1 MPLFIFGSEK
11 LSQFKILMPRLIFA
25 VVLAFAATFVSD
37 HHGGP
42 TLLYA
47 LLFGMALNSL
57 IEGSSA
63 KPGVEYTSKS
73 ILRIGVALLGVRIGL
88 DQISELGL
96 NSTLVLVLA
105 VIATI
110 IAGVFLARLFGFDK
124 RFGLL
129 TGGATAICG
138 ASAALA
144 ISAAMPP
151 SENKERATLFA
162 VVAVTTLSTL
172 AMIVYPSIALWMDM
186 SPEESGFFIG
196 GTIHDVAQV
205 VGAGYSI
212 SPEAGDA
219 ATVAKLFRVAMLVPI
234 TLFVTTIFKQ
244 KSLNK
249 VKAYLPPLF
258 LLGFIFFTGLR
269 STGLLSDGVITQISD
284 LSRWC
289 LVTAIAAVGLK
300 TSLRDV
306 LQIGHQA
313 LILVVVETLI
323 IAGIIIASIF
333 LMR

>member
-1 MPLFIFGSEK
+1 MPILSTGNEK
-11 LSQFKILMPRLIFA
+11 YAQTKILMPGILLA
-25 VVLAFAATFVSD
+25 VILSFAATFISD

-47 LLFGMALNSL
+47 LLFGMSLNSL
-57 IEGSSA
+57 IEGSPA
-63 KPGVEYTSKS
+63 KPGIEFTSKYV
-73 ILRIGVALLGVRIGL
+73 LRIGVALLGVRIGL
-88 DQISELGL
+88 DQISQLGL
-96 NSTLVLVLA
+96 TSASILVIA
-105 VIATI
+105 VIITI
-110 IAGVFLARLFGFDK
+110 ISGVLLAKFFGFDK

-144 ISAAMPP
+144 ISAAMPASP
-151 SENKERATLFA
+151 TKERSTLFA

-172 AMIVYPSIALWMDM
+172 AMILYPPLALWLGMT
-186 SPEESGFFIG
+186 STEAGFFIG

-219 ATVAKLFRVAMLVPI
+219 ATVAKLFRVALLIPI

-244 KSLNK
+244 TSSNK
-249 VKAYLPPLF
+249 IKAYLPPLF
-258 LLGFIFFTGLR
+258 LVGFVFFTSLR
-269 STGLLSDGVITQISD
+269 SIGVLPEIVITQLSE

-289 LVTAIAAVGLK
+289 LITAIAAVGLK

-313 LILVVVETLI
+313 LILVVIETAV
-323 IAGIIIASIF
+323 IAGLILGSVYLIH
-333 LMR
+333 

>member
-1 MPLFIFGSEK
+1 MPVLVFGAEK
-11 LSQFKILMPRLIFA
+11 YAQMKPLIPGVMLA
-25 VVLAFAATFVSD
+25 IILAFAATFISD

-47 LLFGMALNSL
+47 LLFGMSLNSL

-63 KPGVEYTSKS
+63 KPGIEFTSKS
-73 ILRIGVALLGVRIGL
+73 LLRIGVALLGVRIGL
-88 DQISELGL
+88 DQITQLGIT
-96 NSTLVLVLA
+96 STIIL
-105 VIATI
+105 VIAVVVTI
-110 IAGVFLARLFGFDK
+110 ASGVLLARFFGFDK

-144 ISAAMPP
+144 ISAAMPASP
-151 SENKERATLFA
+151 SKERSTLFA

-172 AMIVYPSIALWMDM
+172 AMILYPPLALWLEMT
-186 SPEESGFFIG
+186 PEESGFFIG

-212 SPEAGDA
+212 SAEAGDA
-219 ATVAKLFRVAMLVPI
+219 ATVAKLFRVALLVPI
-234 TLFVTTIFKQ
+234 TLFVMTIFKQ
-244 KSLNK
+244 TSTNK
-249 VKAYLPPLF
+249 IKAYLPPLF
-258 LLGFIFFTGLR
+258 LIGFIAFTGLR
-269 STGLLSDGVITQISD
+269 STGVLSDFWITQLSE

-289 LVTAIAAVGLK
+289 LIAAIAAVGLK

-313 LILVVVETLI
+313 LILVVVETII
-323 IAGIIIASIF
+323 IAGLIIGSIY
-333 LMR
+333 LIH

>member
-1 MPLFIFGSEK
+1 MPVLVFGAEK
-11 LSQFKILMPRLIFA
+11 YAQMKPLIPGVMLA
-25 VVLAFAATFVSD
+25 VILAFAATFISD

-47 LLFGMALNSL
+47 LLFGMSLNSL

-63 KPGVEYTSKS
+63 KPGIEFTSKS
-73 ILRIGVALLGVRIGL
+73 LLRIGVALLGVRIGL
-88 DQISELGL
+88 DQITQLGIT
-96 NSTLVLVLA
+96 STIIL
-105 VIATI
+105 VIAVVVTI
-110 IAGVFLARLFGFDK
+110 ASGVLLARFFGFDK

-144 ISAAMPP
+144 ISAAMPA
-151 SENKERATLFA
+151 SQNKERSTLFA

-172 AMIVYPSIALWMDM
+172 AMILYPPLALWLEMT
-186 SPEESGFFIG
+186 PEESGFFIG

-219 ATVAKLFRVAMLVPI
+219 ATVAKLFRVALLVPI
-234 TLFVTTIFKQ
+234 TLFVMTIFKQ
-244 KSLNK
+244 TSTNK
-249 VKAYLPPLF
+249 IKAYLPPLF
-258 LLGFIFFTGLR
+258 LIGFIAFTGLR
-269 STGLLSDGVITQISD
+269 STGVLSDFWITQLSE

-289 LVTAIAAVGLK
+289 LIAAIAAVGLK

-313 LILVVVETLI
+313 LILVVVETII
-323 IAGIIIASIF
+323 IAGLIIGSIY
-333 LMR
+333 LIH

>member
-1 MPLFIFGSEK
+1 MPILIYGTEK
-11 LSQFKILMPRLIFA
+11 YSQFRTLMPGIILS
-25 VVLAFAATFVSD
+25 VVLAFAATFISD

-47 LLFGMALNSL
+47 LLFGMSLNSL

-63 KPGVEYTSKS
+63 KPGIEFTGRS
-73 ILRIGVALLGVRIGL
+73 ILRIGVALLGARIGL
-88 DQISELGL
+88 DQISQLGL
-96 NSTLVLVLA
+96 NSTLVLIFA
-105 VIATI
+105 VITTI
-110 IAGVFLARLFGFDK
+110 IAGVLLARLFGFDK

-129 TGGATAICG
+129 TGGSTAICG

-151 SENKERATLFA
+151 SENRERTTLFA

-172 AMIVYPSIALWMDM
+172 AMILYPPFALWLNL

-212 SPEAGDA
+212 SPEAGDS
-219 ATVAKLFRVAMLVPI
+219 ATVAKLFRVALLVPI

-244 KSLNK
+244 TSQNK

-258 LLGFIFFTGLR
+258 LIGFIAFTGLR
-269 STGLLSDGVITQISD
+269 SAGLLSDQIISQLSE

-306 LQIGHQA
+306 LQVGHQA

>member
-1 MPLFIFGSEK
+1 MPVLVFGAEK
-11 LSQFKILMPRLIFA
+11 YAQMKPLIPGVMLA
-25 VVLAFAATFVSD
+25 VILAFAATFISD

-47 LLFGMALNSL
+47 LLFGMSLNSL

-63 KPGVEYTSKS
+63 KPGIEFTSKS
-73 ILRIGVALLGVRIGL
+73 VLRIGVALLGVRIGL
-88 DQISELGL
+88 DQITQLGIT
-96 NSTLVLVLA
+96 STIIL
-105 VIATI
+105 VIAVVVTI
-110 IAGVFLARLFGFDK
+110 ASGVLLARFFGFDK

-144 ISAAMPP
+144 ISAAMPA
-151 SENKERATLFA
+151 SQNKERSTLFA

-172 AMIVYPSIALWMDM
+172 AMILYPPLALWLEMT
-186 SPEESGFFIG
+186 PEEAGFFIG

-219 ATVAKLFRVAMLVPI
+219 ATVAKLFRVALLVPI
-234 TLFVTTIFKQ
+234 TLFVMTIFKQ
-244 KSLNK
+244 TSTNK

-258 LLGFIFFTGLR
+258 LIGFIAFTGLR
-269 STGLLSDGVITQISD
+269 STGVLSDFWITQLSE

-289 LVTAIAAVGLK
+289 LIAAIAAVGLK

-313 LILVVVETLI
+313 LILVVVETII
-323 IAGIIIASIF
+323 IAGLIIGSIY
-333 LMR
+333 LIH